1 MVEACCKVC
10 CKPFL
15 DPGARVLAL
24 VQEARVCS
32 LAIVEAERGVT
43 HLMLNLHVNC
53 GGEAHARDA
62 QELEIQ
68 QLRLRV
74 HQLEQ
79 ELASARADKMH
90 STILA
95 AHAETKVA
103 ALRRQVQNILEVITG
118 GPVDAL
124 LLHEASLADQ
134 DMPFGGML
142 DQSCDHG
149 GLLGQTLRTAQL
161 AHLPSPAPWAAE
173 RGKTGRKHEC
183 VINMQLVQGFAH
195 EFEQAGGAGT
205 PLALCDASG
214 AILWANTLFTHA
226 SGHSSD
232 ELLGCRWHSV
242 LLGPLSDA
250 SDLSRVDTMMQLRLP
265 LSS

>member
-1 MVEACCKVC
+1 M
-10 CKPFL
+10 
-15 DPGARVLAL
+15 
-24 VQEARVCS
+24 
-32 LAIVEAERGVT
+32 T

-53 GGEAHARDA
+53 ADEPHARDA

-74 HQLEQ
+74 HQLQQ
-79 ELASARADKMH
+79 ELASARDEKIHATM
-90 STILA
+90 LA
-95 AHAETKVA
+95 AHAETKVE
-103 ALRRQVQNILEVITG
+103 ALRRQVQNILEVVTG
-118 GPVDAL
+118 GPADPL
-124 LLHEASLADQ
+124 LLHEAFLADQ
-134 DMPFGGML
+134 DMALGAML
-142 DQSCDHG
+142 HQSCDHDC
-149 GLLGQTLRTAQL
+149 LLGHTMRTAQL
-161 AHLPSPAPWAAE
+161 AHLPSSAPWAAE
-173 RGKTGRKHEC
+173 RGKTERKHKC

-214 AILWANTLFTHA
+214 AILWANALLNHA

-242 LLGPLSDA
+242 LLGALSEA